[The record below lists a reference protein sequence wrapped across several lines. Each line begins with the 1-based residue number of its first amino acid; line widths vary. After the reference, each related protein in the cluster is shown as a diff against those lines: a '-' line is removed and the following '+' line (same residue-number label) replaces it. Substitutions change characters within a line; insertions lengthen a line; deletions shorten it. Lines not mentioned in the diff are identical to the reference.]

1 MQAMVL
7 TAPGELDLKAV
18 AEPVAGDGQVVLDVS
33 ACAVCR
39 TDLQIVR
46 GDLPMRR
53 SPLIPG
59 HQVVGRLATGERVGL
74 RGSVGPTGRASTVK
88 PGSRTCVRPRS
99 SPAGR

>member
-1 MQAMVL
+1 MRAMVL
-7 TAPGELDLKAV
+7 TAPGDFGPKTV
-18 AEPVAGDGQVVLDVS
+18 ADPVVGDGQVVLEVS

-46 GDLPMRR
+46 GDLPARH

-74 RGSVGPTGRASTVK
+74 AWLGGADGSCRYCTARAREPV
-88 PGSRTCVRPRS
+88 
-99 SPAGR
+99 